1 MAVALTTVGLRRRLL
16 SGPNGV
22 AATELFPLPGS
33 ARARARAQP
42 GQRARG
48 DVDDDL
54 APASR
59 LRLPS
64 DPLEGAAEDGGQAVV
79 DADRPRC
86 GGGIGG
92 GPRCLKLGGLRLSE
106 IGSPCSCQRY
116 NEQMLK
122 SPR

>member
-1 MAVALTTVGLRRRLL
+1 MAAALTTIGPRSRLL

-22 AATELFPLPGS
+22 AATELFPLPGNS
-33 ARARARAQP
+33 RARAQP
-42 GQRARG
+42 RQRARG
-48 DVDDDL
+48 DVYDDL
-54 APASR
+54 APSSR
-59 LRLPS
+59 LRHPS

>member
-1 MAVALTTVGLRRRLL
+1 MAVDMATVGLRRRLL

-33 ARARARAQP
+33 GRARAQP

-54 APASR
+54 APASSR

-92 GPRCLKLGGLRLSE
+92 GP
-106 IGSPCSCQRY
+106 
-116 NEQMLK
+116 
-122 SPR
+122 

>member
-16 SGPNGV
+16 SVPNGV
-22 AATELFPLPGS
+22 AATELFPPPGNRC
-33 ARARARAQP
+33 AHARAQP

-54 APASR
+54 APASSR

-92 GPRCLKLGGLRLSE
+92 GP
-106 IGSPCSCQRY
+106 
-116 NEQMLK
+116 
-122 SPR
+122 

>member
-1 MAVALTTVGLRRRLL
+1 MAVALTTVGIRSRLL

-33 ARARARAQP
+33 GRARAQP
-42 GQRARG
+42 GKRARG

-54 APASR
+54 PPASSR

-79 DADRPRC
+79 DADRPRRGRC
-86 GGGIGG
+86 IGG
-92 GPRCLKLGGLRLSE
+92 GP
-106 IGSPCSCQRY
+106 
-116 NEQMLK
+116 
-122 SPR
+122 

>member
-1 MAVALTTVGLRRRLL
+1 MLGAWRCLYRVAMAVALTAVGLRRRLL

-33 ARARARAQP
+33 SRARAQP

-54 APASR
+54 APSSR

-79 DADRPRC
+79 DANRPRR

-92 GPRCLKLGGLRLSE
+92 GP
-106 IGSPCSCQRY
+106 
-116 NEQMLK
+116 
-122 SPR
+122 

>member
-1 MAVALTTVGLRRRLL
+1 MCLYRVAMAVALTTVGLRRRLL
-16 SGPNGV
+16 SVPNGV
-22 AATELFPLPGS
+22 AATELFPPPGNS
-33 ARARARAQP
+33 RARARAQP

-54 APASR
+54 APAPASR

-92 GPRCLKLGGLRLSE
+92 GP
-106 IGSPCSCQRY
+106 
-116 NEQMLK
+116 
-122 SPR
+122 